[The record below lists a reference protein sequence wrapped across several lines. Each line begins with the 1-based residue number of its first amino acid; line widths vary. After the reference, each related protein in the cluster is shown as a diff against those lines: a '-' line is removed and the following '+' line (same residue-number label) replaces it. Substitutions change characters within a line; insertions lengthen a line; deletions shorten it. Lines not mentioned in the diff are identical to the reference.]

1 MPRRLD
7 PLQERFRAA
16 IEETWR
22 MAPLGQWMMEHHAEV
37 ARLLRGHREPPW
49 DRLAADFAAAG
60 LTDGR
65 GRKPDAETARVT
77 WEAVCAA
84 RPGPGRAAWT
94 ARRAR
99 AKP

>member
-1 MPRRLD
+1 VARQPD
-7 PLQERFRAA
+7 PLHERLRAA
-16 IEETWR
+16 IDETWR
-22 MAPLGQWMMEHHAEV
+22 TSPLGVWLTEHQEEV
-37 ARLLRGHREPPW
+37 ARLLRGHRDPPW

-65 GRKPDAETARVT
+65 GRKPNAETVRIT

-84 RPGPGRAAWT
+84 RPCRAART

-99 AKP
+99 ARG

>member
-1 MPRRLD
+1 VPRRPLD

-16 IEETWR
+16 IAETWR
-22 MAPLGQWMMEHHAEV
+22 ISPLGRRLAEHHAEV
-37 ARLLRGHREPPW
+37 ARLLRGRRDPPW

-65 GRKPDAETARVT
+65 GRLPDAETARIT

-84 RPGPGRAAWT
+84 RLRRTVRP

-99 AKP
+99 AKG

>member
-1 MPRRLD
+1 MARRPPD

-22 MAPLGQWMMEHHAEV
+22 ISPLGQWLTEHQAEV

-65 GRKPDAETARVT
+65 GRKPDAETARIT

-84 RPGPGRAAWT
+84 RTP
-94 ARRAR
+94 RR
-99 AKP
+99 